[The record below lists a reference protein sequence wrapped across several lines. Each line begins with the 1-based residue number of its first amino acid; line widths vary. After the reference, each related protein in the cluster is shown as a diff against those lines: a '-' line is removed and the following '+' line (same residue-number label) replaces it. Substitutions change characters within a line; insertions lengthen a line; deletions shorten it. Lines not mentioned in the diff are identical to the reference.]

1 MLLVDKKENTK
12 RQLCQFRDRIFVF
25 SADSLVSATRS
36 VDWKLKVGESIEKF
50 MCKTNNDCLGI
61 NDCIA

>member
-25 SADSLVSATRS
+25 SADCLVSATRS
-36 VDWKLKVGESIEKF
+36 VEVESWRKYRKVYV
-50 MCKTNNDCLGI
+50 
-61 NDCIA
+61 